1 MRLVENWRA
10 LRLLLE
16 LHLLVVMV
24 WVSRMAVAVLVAN
37 GLLRSLRSMKGA
49 FRIQLDSTVVTSTL
63 VELDSLLIILLEL
76 IQFDHWKLLL

>member
-24 WVSRMAVAVLVAN
+24 WVSRMAVAV
-37 GLLRSLRSMKGA
+37 RSMKGA

>member
-1 MRLVENWRA
+1 
-10 LRLLLE
+10 
-16 LHLLVVMV
+16 
-24 WVSRMAVAVLVAN
+24 MAV
-37 GLLRSLRSMKGA
+37 RSMKGA